1 MARHTYIY
9 KRMRNI
15 MSRHITNSKKDISFL
30 LNLNTNL
37 KKKHERRKEKV
48 NKAIVVVR
56 LVSSINEPCDI
67 RESSQR
73 MNMLRLKLYRQG
85 ET

>member
-1 MARHTYIY
+1 
-9 KRMRNI
+9 MRNI
-15 MSRHITNSKKDISFL
+15 MSRHITNLKKDISFL

-48 NKAIVVVR
+48 NKAIVVV
-56 LVSSINEPCDI
+56 SSINEPCDI
-67 RESSQR
+67 RGLSQR
-73 MNMLRLKLYRQG
+73 MNMLRLKLYRQD

>member
-48 NKAIVVVR
+48 NKAIVVV
-56 LVSSINEPCDI
+56 SSINEPCDI
-67 RESSQR
+67 RGLSQR
-73 MNMLRLKLYRQG
+73 MNMLRLKLYRQD